1 MNTQANNKLIAEFMG
16 LKSSPTDDSICRVPD
31 YSGKYILNPV
41 LSGRNYSEWAD
52 RYTDE
57 ENNTGYELGYHQL
70 DYNSS
75 WDWLM
80 PVLAQI
86 KETERNGNSDYNHLM
101 HTTVSMLV
109 NNGLEA
115 TYNHVV
121 RFINW
126 YNSVQN
132 PPKEN

>member
-1 MNTQANNKLIAEFMG
+1 MNTQIQTNNKLIAEFMEYAIIDQDG
-16 LKSSPTDDSICRVPD
+16 NHKDT
-31 YSGKYILNPV
+31 
-41 LSGRNYSEWAD
+41 NYS
-52 RYTDE
+52 
-57 ENNTGYELGYHQL
+57 YHE
-70 DYNSS
+70 S

-115 TYNHVV
+115 TYNHVL
-121 RFINW
+121 RFIKW
-126 YNSVQN
+126 YNDTKAARKRVEQD
-132 PPKEN
+132 